1 MELNFFKDKLFDM
14 LNESDNMNIANIETD
29 DAADAFQVKTLD
41 GDLFIIECRQ
51 IPPAENVNK
60 QS

>member
-14 LNESDNMNIANIETD
+14 LNESVNMNISDIETN
-29 DAADAFQVKTLD
+29 DAAGSFQVKTSD
-41 GDLFIIECRQ
+41 GDLFIVECKK
-51 IPPAENVNK
+51 ILSAKNE